1 MKKCILLII
10 FTLIFP
16 LAGYP
21 DDFLATRP
29 ALIHQSDNSQSPS
42 LGRLEQGD
50 KALIIGKNSTG
61 KYLKV
66 RTPDG
71 IEGWVYKKRGK
82 IIYTSSSPSETGEY
96 RFYFGNLHSHVSE
109 LSKEKNIPQSTF
121 KEAFQYA
128 KDHGLDFLA
137 ITLHN
142 HLAEPT
148 AYSVLLS
155 VTNNPQYYIP
165 GEFVPI
171 AGQEFSSINKG
182 NHVNVFEADAWI
194 DPAVVPNG
202 EFKKLYE
209 EWIPL
214 HKTKY
219 TVLQF
224 NHPNSVRFTAHHGQ
238 EYGMDDYGGDI
249 EALWRATDHLVSTI
263 EIISTRSHDDATDK
277 PHVDEN
283 KKRVNAYL
291 FALNEG
297 WHLAPTANQDNHRK
311 NWGTGTESRTA
322 CISKALTKEEIL
334 SAIRERRCYATED
347 ENMRVIFRAGD
358 KWMGSVVDV
367 NEVSGLFIKVEDDG
381 EPKAT
386 YTVNLYKDKIGGDK
400 LSITSPPVETYN
412 LHNGES
418 VVYPIDSPEADTY
431 YFLRVTQSDNPG
443 DPNGTADD
451 AWTAPIWVKEIG
463 H

>member
-10 FTLIFP
+10 LTLVLP
-16 LAGYP
+16 LAAYS
-21 DDFLATRP
+21 DDFLATRS
-29 ALIHQSDNSQSPS
+29 AIIHQSDNSDSPA

-50 KALIIGKNSTG
+50 KALIVGKNASGT
-61 KYLKV
+61 YLKV
-66 RTPDG
+66 RTSDG
-71 IEGWVYKKRGK
+71 IEGWIYKGRGK
-82 IIYTSSSPSETGEY
+82 IIYTGSSSSSETGEY
-96 RFYFGNLHSHVSE
+96 HFYFGNLHSHVSE

-121 KEAFQYA
+121 KEAFKYA

-148 AYSVLLS
+148 AYKVLLS
-155 VTNNPQYYIP
+155 VTNDPNYYIP

-171 AGQEFSSINKG
+171 AGQEFSSISKG

-194 DPAVVPNG
+194 DPSVVPNG

-209 EWIPL
+209 EWLPQ

-238 EYGMDDYGGDI
+238 EYGMDDYGGDL

-263 EIISTRSHDDATDK
+263 EIISTMSHDDATDK

-283 KKRVNAYL
+283 EKRVNAYL

-322 CISKALTKEEIL
+322 CIAKALTKEEIMA
-334 SAIRERRCYATED
+334 AIKNRRCYATED
-347 ENMRVIFRAGD
+347 ENMEITFRAGG

-367 NEVSGLFIKVEDDG
+367 NEISGLYIRVEDNG
-381 EPKAT
+381 EPDAT

-400 LSITSPPVETYN
+400 LSIGTPPIETYI

-418 VVYPIDSPEADTY
+418 VVYPINSPEADTY
-431 YFLRVTQSDNPG
+431 YF
-443 DPNGTADD
+443 
-451 AWTAPIWVKEIG
+451 
-463 H
+463 